1 MAGELIPPAVID
13 IVAQATDA
21 LAKIGEVKTALADLA
36 KKDTTTRIDASVKG
50 FEAKLATVN
59 SQLGTFAKKTTNT
72 NLGGDAEPFE
82 RKLTLVKQQ
91 LLEFSRE
98 VRNAK
103 LGADAAPFWAQIAK
117 LRTELAAMSPLDIRI
132 DPKLSATSATIQGL
146 KGDLASALT
155 GSIIAA
161 AAGGDKR
168 GGGGGAGLAGFLS
181 AFLTPK
187 VGAFGHVGGAL
198 GAGLDIA
205 GLSVTHMAVAG
216 LDLAGSATAALGGG
230 ILKALSGG
238 GVLAVGM
245 GSNML
250 VGSSTMADIKS
261 MYSLMNPAP
270 GGGLAPV
277 NNYATAMKMLHL
289 PVDAGTKAEWGQAQA
304 LTQLN
309 NYWDT
314 ATSTARVAATK
325 LYASFESA
333 AKPFISLI
341 ASAATTNFTNLTK
354 DLKPFFTW
362 LDSMGTKKNPGG
374 LRIFKELESI
384 FASHTATGASAFIN
398 AFESLA
404 KIIAY
409 VAPKTGGFLQGLN
422 RFFTGLN
429 TALSN
434 PQSKKGKHAYS
445 VINTLLA
452 EWKAWYGFFKQLISD
467 AYALFSNGKDQHT
480 GLAIIQELTG
490 FLKQFHAFETSMAG
504 TSDIKNLFS
513 ASKGEITAFLQII
526 PALVKGFGSIFLA
539 LAPSGHRGGTD
550 LVKGIVAAVN
560 GIFSALGA
568 LARGLAKIPG
578 INKIAGTAAQLAA
591 FGLGLGVLANKLGLL
606 KLGHIK
612 TLIDTLG
619 RLGGKRIATALTGV
633 ASIVG
638 KIPLIGSKLSS
649 WISTI
654 AGKLG
659 QQSPQAT
666 FATAVGDFQAAVAE
680 FAASV
685 RVPGGGVPTAVG
697 GGAAAGEGGAAAAA
711 ATAGE
716 TAAGGALGAL
726 ALAAAVAAA
735 PLIIGKMTGAKY
747 NPQQALVAAYI
758 AQQQKKNPLA
768 FASAGRGGNPIVT
781 HAMDVTGTGKGQQ
794 NASKTL
800 EQYFGLSPK
809 QVSAFYDSIVKQ
821 AHKDNP
827 KLKSAAHHAAKDYAD
842 GFSHGVTKHTGDAT
856 KSVKDMADKVNKAFK
871 KHTGSHSPSTITRQV
886 AFDYVR
892 GFVLGL
898 TKNGPEPVRELTRQ
912 TADWQK
918 ILKKELPKWRTDGV
932 LFVKRLSAG
941 ITSEQK
947 LPVADITNI
956 SQQMVKAVQAQYR
969 AFYNVGNGAAMQIA
983 AGVRGAEPEIAAAV
997 QQAVSMAVSGAV
1009 TSAVSGAIAS
1019 ARSQI
1024 LTSTR
1029 AGAGTVY

>member
-1 MAGELIPPAVID
+1 MAGEMIPPAVID
-13 IVAQATDA
+13 IMAQATDA

-59 SQLGTFAKKTTNT
+59 SQLGTFAKKATNT

-550 LVKGIVAAVN
+550 VVKGIVAAVN

-606 KLGHIK
+606 KLGPIK

-619 RLGGKRIATALTGV
+619 RLGGKGIATALTGV

-649 WISTI
+649 WIGTL

-659 QQSPQAT
+659 QQAPQAT
-666 FATAVGDFQAAVAE
+666 FATAVADFRAAVAE
-680 FAASV
+680 FVGGARTGGAEAAA
-685 RVPGGGVPTAVG
+685 T
-697 GGAAAGEGGAAAAA
+697 GGAAAGAEGA
-711 ATAGE
+711 
-716 TAAGGALGAL
+716 GAL
-726 ALAAAVAAA
+726 ALLSKGAGTAA
-735 PLIIGKMTGAKY
+735 
-747 NPQQALVAAYI
+747 AAYI
-758 AQQQKKNPLA
+758 ASQAFNDLMNKLSHGRLATAQNAIKNSWMGKNHGLGLITHG
-768 FASAGRGGNPIVT
+768 ASSAW
-781 HAMDVTGTGKGQQ
+781 HWVTGLFGGGGGKTSPLQGAVKSFTQDFTSGKWKKAMGVLE
-794 NASKTL
+794 NELRLPASTAKTFFANFRT
-800 EQYFGLSPK
+800 QF
-809 QVSAFYDSIVKQ
+809 
-821 AHKDNP
+821 HKDRKNLTADFV
-827 KLKSAAHHAAKDYAD
+827 KAGQDLVSGLQGGITKNTSHAT
-842 GFSHGVTKHTGDAT
+842 VAT
-856 KSVKDMADKVNKAFK
+856 SRLAGHVNQTLRKGLG
-871 KHTGSHSPSTITRQV
+871 TRSPSTIARAIGT
-886 AFDYVR
+886 DYLR
-892 GFVLGL
+892 GLHEGIVKTTPL
-898 TKNGPEPVRELTRQ
+898 PVRSTRVVA
-912 TADWQK
+912 TDMVGA
-918 ILKKELPKWRTDGV
+918 LKKELPLFRTVGH
-932 LFVKRLSAG
+932 
-941 ITSEQK
+941 Q
-947 LPVADITNI
+947 
-956 SQQMVKAVQAQYR
+956 AV
-969 AFYNVGNGAAMQIA
+969 VEIA
-983 AGVRGAEPEIAAAV
+983 AGVQGAEPLLASALQRTISIAVAGAV
-997 QQAVSMAVSGAV
+997 Q
-1009 TSAVSGAIAS
+1009 SAVRGAIAD
-1019 ARSQI
+1019 AQAQI